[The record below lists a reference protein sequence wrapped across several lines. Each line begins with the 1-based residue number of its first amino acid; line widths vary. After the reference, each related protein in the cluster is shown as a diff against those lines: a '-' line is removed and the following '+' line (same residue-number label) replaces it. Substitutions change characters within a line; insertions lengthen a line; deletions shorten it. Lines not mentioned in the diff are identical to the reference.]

1 MARKFTLI
9 QSLWAKW
16 TKKRFSF
23 EQQKTLMQKDVLVFM
38 YQQGYLYLVL
48 ILITFIAG
56 VNYANNLILG
66 FCFLIS
72 AILCISFYLTFKQLH
87 GLQIEVSYTE
97 LGQVG
102 QPLNLELYFKQSQ
115 PQARY
120 LWMSV
125 DTQIHRIMFEDLRYR
140 YVIELKT
147 NKRGAFEYPTIK
159 LFSVYPFGLVRAWT
173 YMYLKGQSW
182 IAPHAQYSVTQQQYS
197 RQAQELDLDEFRELR
212 DFRQGD
218 SIQAVSWKQVARGQG
233 LYVKVFEQHDDLHSL
248 DIDYLH
254 MPSTDH
260 EEKLSLMMGLVEQCE
275 QQQYAYRLLLP
286 HAELVKGVGEQQM
299 LQAKRLLAQA

>member
-1 MARKFTLI
+1 MARKLQVI
-9 QSLWAKW
+9 QSFWSKW

-23 EQQKTLMQKDVLVFM
+23 TRQKTLMQKDVLVFI

-72 AILCISFYLTFKQLH
+72 AILCISFYITFKQLH
-87 GLQIEVSYTE
+87 GLEIEVCYAE

-102 QPLNLELYFKQSQ
+102 QPLRLDLYFKQSQ

-120 LWMSV
+120 LWVQV
-125 DTQIHRIMFEDLRYR
+125 DEQIDHILLSDLQHRYTL
-140 YVIELKT
+140 ELHPDS
-147 NKRGAFEYPTIK
+147 RGLFIYPTVK
-159 LFSVYPFGLVRAWT
+159 LFSVYPFGLVRGWT
-173 YMYLKGQSW
+173 YLYLTGQSW
-182 IAPHAQYSVTQQQYS
+182 IAPRAEYPTIEQQHSQ
-197 RQAQELDLDEFRELR
+197 QKQELEFDEFRELR
-212 DFRQGD
+212 NFRQGD

-233 LYVKVFEQHDDLHSL
+233 LYVKVFEQHDDQHSVE
-248 DIDYLH
+248 IDYQH
-254 MPSTDH
+254 MPSSDH
-260 EEKLSLMMGLVEQCE
+260 EEKLRLMMGLVEQCE
-275 QQQYAYRLLLP
+275 QQQCAYRLLLP
-286 HAELVKGVGEQQM
+286 HAELPKGIGEQQL